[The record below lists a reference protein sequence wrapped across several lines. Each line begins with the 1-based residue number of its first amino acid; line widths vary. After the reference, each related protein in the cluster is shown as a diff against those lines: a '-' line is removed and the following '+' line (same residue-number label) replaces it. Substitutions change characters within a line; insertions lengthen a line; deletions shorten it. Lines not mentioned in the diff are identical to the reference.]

1 MIHRKSNVPE
11 QSELANLFT
20 TILHPSTGRGEG
32 YEALNSTI
40 RGDAKYCVST
50 KGCSLEENGA
60 KGFRTEL
67 TGPNKRLLQDNRST
81 G

>member
-1 MIHRKSNVPE
+1 MTQRVPPAFAGMTIKY
-11 QSELANLFT
+11 LLLFGQPHET
-20 TILHPSTGRGEG
+20 
-32 YEALNSTI
+32 LNSTI
-40 RGDAKYCVST
+40 PGDAKYCVST
-50 KGCSLEENGA
+50 KGCSLEDNGA